1 MAKERTLFLVDYCL
15 TPRVKI
21 PEAGILCEGRRIIGI
36 GGASAFSL
44 GEEGLKVIQLPETYA
59 MPGFIDCHVHADGIF
74 TEDSPTGS
82 ENMAVLSRFLA
93 AHAVT
98 TFVPAL
104 RTVNKNLLL
113 SRTAALAEL
122 VRKEY
127 GGAYPFGIH
136 LDGPFLNGSVE
147 SSHPVEFVSPIDLGY
162 AKELI
167 AAGQGKL
174 KLLTFAPELPHADKL
189 IELLL
194 ENGIIP
200 SIGHSRADEATT
212 LRAVDAGARRAT
224 DMFTVFPPLDCRE
237 SSVTDVI
244 LTDDRISMELIM
256 DGSFLSGRAVEFSLR
271 VKPSRKVIA
280 ISDSYSNCI
289 KCLDFPALD
298 SAWRNLKCNH
308 PRIRELDACTCFNLN
323 PAEDI
328 GLFSRGELSPGK
340 SADIVFFRC
349 KDESL
354 LATLVAGTCVYTSDP
369 AILPLEPL

>member
-1 MAKERTLFLVDYCL
+1 MAKKERTLFLVDYCL

-21 PEAGILCEGRRIIGI
+21 PEAGILCEGKRIIGI

-44 GEEGLKVIQLPETYA
+44 GENGLKVIRLPGIYA

-74 TEDSPTGS
+74 TEDSPG
-82 ENMAVLSRFLA
+82 ENMAVLSSFLA
-93 AHAVT
+93 SHAVT
-98 TFVPAL
+98 TFLPAL
-104 RTVNKNLLL
+104 QTMERSLLL

-122 VRKEY
+122 VRKDY

-136 LDGPFLNGSVE
+136 LDGPFLNGSVK
-147 SSHPVEFVSPIDLGY
+147 STHPGEFVTDIDLGY

-174 KLLTFAPELPHADKL
+174 KILTFAPELSDAEKL

-200 SIGHSRADEATT
+200 SIGHSNADEETT

-224 DMFTVFPPLDCRE
+224 DMYTVFPPADCRT
-237 SSVTDVI
+237 STVTDVV

-256 DGSFLSGRAVEFSLR
+256 DGTFLSGRAIEFSLR
-271 VKPSRKVIA
+271 VKPARKVIA
-280 ISDSYSNCI
+280 ISNSYSSCI

-349 KDESL
+349 KDESI
-354 LATLVAGTCVYTSDP
+354 LATLAAGNCVYTSDP
-369 AILPLEPL
+369 SLLAAEHL